1 METLV
6 CDGRMLYQNYLE
18 VLLGSRVKVKILRT
32 LCRHRGKEFTIREL
46 ADFLNVSH
54 TGVRKALS
62 DLYKMNAVRIRVIGK
77 SHAVTV
83 NTESYA
89 AGLVDKMFKI
99 EGETLSELVKLVAEK
114 LGDPSITS
122 ALIFGS
128 VARGEEEPLSDV
140 DLFILTEDKEKA
152 EGAVS
157 ELQREVSNR
166 FGNAISPYILSEED
180 LADEDKLQIL
190 EEIRNKHI
198 VVRGKP
204 LG

>member
-6 CDGRMLYQNYLE
+6 CDGWMLYQNYLE

-62 DLYKMNAVRIRVIGK
+62 DLYKMNVVRIRVIGK

-83 NTESYA
+83 NSESYA
-89 AGLVDKMFKI
+89 AGLVDKMFRI
-99 EGETLSELVKLVAEK
+99 EGETLSELVKLIAEK
-114 LGDPSITS
+114 LGDPTITS

-128 VARGEEEPLSDV
+128 VARGEEESLSDI

-190 EEIRNKHI
+190 EEIRKKHI